1 MRFLLVAISL
11 AFAGPWLNN
20 VDSAVKL
27 ASQEKRPIAFY
38 FYNKNCVYCT
48 QFEDFVL
55 SQPQTKAA
63 LERFVVVSVALYSD
77 EGAFYARKFGVI
89 GTPSVVFYD
98 PTQDKVI
105 AKTFGNRPLGEF
117 LKLITDVCK
126 KPLC

>member
-1 MRFLLVAISL
+1 MLLLVSF
-11 AFAGPWLNN
+11 AFAGPWLSD
-20 VDSAVKL
+20 VDSALKI

-38 FYNKNCVYCT
+38 FYNKNCVYCA

-55 SQPQTKAA
+55 SQPQAKAA
-63 LERFVVVSVALYSD
+63 LEPFVVVSVALYSD
-77 EGAFYARKFGVI
+77 EGARYARKFGVV

-98 PTQDKVI
+98 PSQDKVV